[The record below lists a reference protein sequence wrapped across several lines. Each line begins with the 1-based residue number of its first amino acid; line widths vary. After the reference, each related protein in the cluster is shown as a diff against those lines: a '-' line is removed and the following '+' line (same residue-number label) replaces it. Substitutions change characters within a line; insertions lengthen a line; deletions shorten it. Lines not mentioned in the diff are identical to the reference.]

1 MKDFNVLSGTNFIA
15 TQSISRNYDI
25 ESAFQ
30 QLQSWGWNEMY
41 PSRRLTKTM
50 VEKWA
55 KGHKHGWRL
64 HKAMRKMIISEQ
76 NLMKILKGY

>member
-1 MKDFNVLSGTNFIA
+1 MQEFNTMSGSNQILPEY
-15 TQSISRNYDI
+15 ISRNYDI
-25 ESAFQ
+25 DSAFQ
-30 QLQSWGWNEMY
+30 QLEAWGWNQMY
-41 PSRRLTKTM
+41 PSRPLTKTM

-76 NLMKILKGY
+76 NLMKILKGH